1 MLVSVLVRGDAYN
14 KAFTNRFEP
23 LMNRLSRAN
32 TRTKNTKSTALACC
46 LLVAAFGSSFAYA
59 QAKAQPT
66 QSFAAC
72 LDGLATQARAADVS
86 AAVVE
91 KVLGSIKQD
100 EKVVNLDR
108 SQPEFTQTFAGYFER
123 RVNEQRVT
131 KGRKLLAEHR
141 LLLERVQ
148 RQTGVAPRYLVAFWG
163 LETNFGSYLG
173 NHSVP
178 EALATLACD
187 QRRSKYF
194 TAELI
199 NALKIIDSGDVPL
212 ETMKGSWAGAMG
224 NVQFMP
230 TTFLRYAVDGD
241 GDGKRDLWG
250 STADAMASAGNFLQG
265 IGWQRE
271 MRWGREVMLPK
282 DFDYSLVGSDKK
294 QTLKIFAQAG
304 VTTAFGHRLPARDDI
319 QAALLLP
326 SGHQGPAF
334 LTYKNFDVIMGWN
347 PSQFYALSV
356 GRLADEIGGG
366 GTLRTKIPD
375 GPKKLPL
382 EQVRSMQN
390 QLAQLGFDTGGVD
403 GRIGPATRRALASF
417 QAKVGLIPDG
427 YPDTTTLTR
436 LQGQSSNPSPK
447 PS

>member
-1 MLVSVLVRGDAYN
+1 MIRLNLARSADSLLVRGLVN
-14 KAFTNRFEP
+14 G
-23 LMNRLSRAN
+23 L
-32 TRTKNTKSTALACC
+32 TKNPAASLRPLALVGC
-46 LLVAAFGSSFAYA
+46 LAGGLLGSSIAAA
-59 QAKAQPT
+59 QTPIAST
-66 QSFAAC
+66 GAAEQFDAC
-72 LDGLATQARAADVS
+72 VTRLGEQARAADVS
-86 AAVVE
+86 PGVVAQ
-91 KVLGSIKQD
+91 VLG
-100 EKVVNLDR
+100 NLKLDAKAVDRDR

-123 RVNEQRVT
+123 RVNEQRVR
-131 KGRKLLAEHR
+131 KGRELLAKHR
-141 LLLERVQ
+141 PLLERVQ

-163 LETNFGSYLG
+163 LETNFGSYMG

-187 QRRSKYF
+187 KRRSKYF

-199 NALKIIDSGDVPL
+199 NALKIIDSGDVAL

-250 STADAMASAGNFLQG
+250 STADAMTSAGNFLQG

-282 DFDYSLVGSDKK
+282 GFDYSMVGGDQKH
-294 QTLKIFAQAG
+294 TLKAFADAG
-304 VTTAFGHRLPARDDI
+304 VTTAFGHALPPRSDI
-319 QAALLLP
+319 QASLLLP

-334 LTYKNFDVIMGWN
+334 LTYKNFHVIMGWN

-366 GTLRTKIPD
+366 GALRTKIPA

-382 EQVRSMQN
+382 AQVRSMQT

-417 QAKVGLIPDG
+417 QAQVGLIPDG
-427 YPDTTTLTR
+427 YPDSTTLTR
-436 LQGQSSNPSPK
+436 LRSGRPNPS
-447 PS
+447 